1 MRGQGM
7 LRSSVMVV
15 LAALMLGL
23 AGAAAWHAWRAG
35 EEFRRPLTALALPA
49 PQQHALDCG
58 RLTVPGQRLMVV
70 LVLGQS
76 NAANHVQSRAT
87 GGPGVYAWHE
97 GRCFEAV
104 DPLPGAS
111 GEGGSLWTRLGPL
124 IVASAA
130 YDGVLFV
137 PLAVNATSVA
147 QWHWHPALSE
157 RLRRT
162 LLALRAAKL
171 EPSHAIWYQGE
182 ADSFKQTSAA
192 DYRRD
197 FVRLLQELRGLGL
210 QAPLWLAQAT
220 KCQKRSNPA
229 VRSVQ
234 EALPQEL
241 PGVRAG
247 PDMDAL
253 FGPQD
258 RYDGCHFSTDSAT
271 LAAQAWQ
278 QALFAPA
285 PFKPPGAP

>member
-1 MRGQGM
+1 
-7 LRSSVMVV
+7 MVL
-15 LAALMLGL
+15 LAALLTAL
-23 AGAAAWHAWRAG
+23 AAAAAWRAWGAG
-35 EEFRRPLTALALPA
+35 EEFRRPLAPVALPA

-58 RLTVPGQRLMVV
+58 RLTAPGQRLMVV

-76 NAANHVQSRAT
+76 NAANEVQSRAT
-87 GGPGVYAWHE
+87 GGPGVYTWYE
-97 GRCFEAV
+97 ERCFEAL

-147 QWHWHPALSE
+147 QWHRHPALSE

-197 FVRLLQELRGLGL
+197 FVRLLQNLRGLGL
-210 QAPLWLAQAT
+210 QAPLWVAQAT
-220 KCQKRSNPA
+220 RCQKRSNPA

-234 EALPQEL
+234 LALPQEL

-253 FGPQD
+253 FGPQH
-258 RYDGCHFSTDSAT
+258 RYDGCHFGTDSAG
-271 LAAQAWQ
+271 LAALAWQ
-278 QALFAPA
+278 QALFAAAPSKPA
-285 PFKPPGAP
+285 GAP